1 MKGRMFEDLVVSAPP
16 AGRFGRR
23 ATVLPLSIA
32 AHAAALGAALLFPV
46 LGPENLPDPAPG
58 DIVWRVPVPRTPPPT
73 PATPAPTRV
82 ARVPESRM
90 PSRGRVPDPEPVT
103 PAPAAGPIVSMI
115 DPTEAVPEDGPAP
128 CFFNCDRAA
137 PGGTGDGPDGPPGG
151 TEGQPGGGGTGLVRP
166 GGDIKPP
173 VRTFYVAPVYPTLAQ
188 VARAQGLVVV
198 ECTIDPSGRV
208 VDVRVITGH
217 PLLQRAALDAIRQ
230 WRYTPTRLNGVPVA
244 VLMTV
249 TVNFTLTR

>member
-16 AGRFGRR
+16 AGRFGTR

-32 AHAAALGAALLFPV
+32 AHAAALTAALLFPV
-46 LGPENLPDPAPG
+46 LRPESLPDPPPG
-58 DIVWRVPVPRTPPPT
+58 DVIWKVPARTPPPT
-73 PATPAPTRV
+73 LATPPPTRV
-82 ARVPESRM
+82 ARVPESRTA
-90 PSRGRVPDPEPVT
+90 SRPRVPDPEPVT

-128 CFFNCDRAA
+128 CLFNCDRADT
-137 PGGTGDGPDGPPGG
+137 GGSGNGPDGLPGG
-151 TEGQPGGGGTGLVRP
+151 TEGQPGGGGTGLVSP

-173 VRTFYVAPVYPTLAQ
+173 VRTFYVAPPYPDLAQ
-188 VARAQGLVVV
+188 RARIQGLVVV

-208 VDVRVITGH
+208 VDARIITGH
-217 PLLQRAALDAIRQ
+217 PLLQGAALDTVRQ
-230 WRYTPTRLNGVPVA
+230 WRYTATRLNGVPVA

-249 TVNFTLTR
+249 TVNFTLSR